1 MYTVTIYWNDKQTE
15 NMSTQSIRLT
25 NISEEEVHNFVRFL
39 TTHIDSYESIFI
51 SKHVKEK
58 K

>member
-1 MYTVTIYWNDKQTE
+1 MYTVTIYSVDKTND
-15 NMSTQSIRLT
+15 MSTQSIRLT

-51 SKHVKEK
+51 SKHVAESK
-58 K
+58 

>member
-1 MYTVTIYWNDKQTE
+1 MYTVTIYWNDKQTDT
-15 NMSTQSIRLT
+15 STQSIRLT

-51 SKHVKEK
+51 SKHVAESK
-58 K
+58 